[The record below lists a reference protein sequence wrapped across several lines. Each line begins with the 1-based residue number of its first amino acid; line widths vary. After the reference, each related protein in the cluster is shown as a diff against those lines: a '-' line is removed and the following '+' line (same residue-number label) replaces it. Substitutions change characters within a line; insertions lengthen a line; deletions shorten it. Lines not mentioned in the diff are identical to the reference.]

1 MVEVMRMSTPSK
13 GPMHTLLYSVP
24 PTLQLATA
32 NPRLCWRL
40 LDTYGQVCISLL
52 WDQRLL
58 SPGSWCTQGSIC
70 ALQES
75 VSPVL
80 CKFWQLYGWLVATSS
95 KRAYAIHKSAAGR
108 APAPV
113 ADLYLLRR
121 HQNTVLSQ
129 SLWGPWALVCTKR
142 V

>member
-1 MVEVMRMSTPSK
+1 MRMSTPSK

-80 CKFWQLYGWLVATSS
+80 FKFWWLHGGVNGSLLPKGLMLLPGLLHQEPLLPQQST
-95 KRAYAIHKSAAGR
+95 
-108 APAPV
+108 
-113 ADLYLLRR
+113 ADPYPIRR
-121 HQNTVLSQ
+121 HSNTFLSQ
-129 SLWGPWALVCTKR
+129 SLWLVWFLVHTSY